1 MLSIDA
7 VVIGSG
13 INGMLTA
20 LEFSKIFPDL
30 EVVIFEKEKYSGE
43 HSTSRN
49 SGVLHAGI
57 YYPYNS
63 LKREMCIKG
72 NKIWD
77 DLATE
82 KDIKINRCGKYVVA
96 CGDEELPILSKFYKR
111 AEENG
116 VEEIRWVEGE
126 ELDNLKELVDVK
138 KSFFSS
144 KTGSIDL
151 SDTIKKFENELYNK
165 NIPLMKDSEVLNIKV
180 VDGQFIGETKNEV
193 LKTKILINSAGL
205 YSVKIRRMLGLF
217 DLEDYWV
224 KGFYLKYS
232 KKMKCTSLIYPVP
245 LKNLKGLGVHTSFDS
260 DGTVRFGP
268 NAFDTNQIYYG
279 HEDQDFET
287 MYQAICRVF
296 KCVQKDFLSF
306 DYSGIRPKIKLNG
319 ELYTDFWVKGPKDH
333 GISGYYEM
341 CGIESPG
348 FTASPAISKLVI
360 EKILNEN

>member
-1 MLSIDA
+1 MLYIDA
-7 VVIGSG
+7 VVIGAG

-20 LEFSKIFPDL
+20 LEFSKAFPNL
-30 EVVIFEKEKYSGE
+30 EIVIFEKEKYSGE

-63 LKREMCIKG
+63 LKRETCLKG

-77 DLATE
+77 DLAKE

-96 CGDEELPILSKFYKR
+96 CNDEELPILSQFYNR
-111 AEENG
+111 AKENG
-116 VEEIRWVEGE
+116 VEEISWVDGE
-126 ELDNLKELVDVK
+126 EFDNLKEVVDLK
-138 KSFFSS
+138 KAFFSP
-144 KTGSIDL
+144 KTGCIDL
-151 SDTIKKFENELYNK
+151 SDTIQKFENELYNK
-165 NIPLMKDSEVLNIKV
+165 NIPLMKDNEVLNIDV
-180 VDGQFIGETKNEV
+180 ENGLFIVKTKDEV

-217 DLEDYWV
+217 DLEEYWV

-232 KKMKCTSLIYPVP
+232 KKMNCSSLIYPVP

-268 NAFDTNQIYYG
+268 NAFDTKEIYYG
-279 HEDQDFET
+279 HEDQNLET
-287 MYQAICRVF
+287 MHQAICRVF
-296 KCVQKDFLSF
+296 KGVQKEFLSF
-306 DYSGIRPKIKLNG
+306 DYSGIRPKIKLKG
-319 ELYTDFWVKGPKDH
+319 ELYTDFWIKGPKDH

-348 FTASPAISKLVI
+348 FTASPAIARLII